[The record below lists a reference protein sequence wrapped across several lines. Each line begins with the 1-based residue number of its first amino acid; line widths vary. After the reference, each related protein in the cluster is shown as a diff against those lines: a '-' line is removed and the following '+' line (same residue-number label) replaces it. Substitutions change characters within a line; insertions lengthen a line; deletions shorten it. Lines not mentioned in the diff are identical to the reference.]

1 MPDIRM
7 IVVKREMDGDQPY
20 LHLGHAYYG
29 RDKDRGSYIKHSIGS
44 KTMDELK
51 QSETLLENMGRSTVT
66 CLLRHEDDETDTSST
81 LFFYFGLYEKNTCMI
96 VDQTRREQ
104 SPLSTSLER
113 INLPSIWAD
122 DAAHMHAEIGKK
134 ILAHMSLDQDQIAD
148 LSYLDGMHKRYE
160 FEPRDPAIEA
170 LLKDAPEPRASDI
183 QTPIAERIFDAKDGT
198 KVRLAI
204 SAPYQEQEDGSYKC
218 LWQLIGLGDGKIRY
232 GAGTDSMQALL
243 TTLQMADIYIRTS
256 KKQLFDFEDMMS
268 IIPKAYKI

>member
-1 MPDIRM
+1 MATSP
-7 IVVKREMDGDQPY
+7 
-20 LHLGHAYYG
+20 
-29 RDKDRGSYIKHSIGS
+29 
-44 KTMDELK
+44 
-51 QSETLLENMGRSTVT
+51 T
-66 CLLRHEDDETDTSST
+66 C
-81 LFFYFGLYEKNTCMI
+81 I
-96 VDQTRREQ
+96 WA
-104 SPLSTSLER
+104 PLSTSLER

-122 DAAHMHAEIGKK
+122 DAAHMYAEIGRK

-204 SAPYQEQEDGSYKC
+204 SAPYQEQEDGSYKY

-243 TTLQMADIYIRTS
+243 TTLQMADIYARTS
-256 KKQLFDFEDMMS
+256 KRQLFDFEDMMS
-268 IIPKAYKI
+268 IIPKAYEI